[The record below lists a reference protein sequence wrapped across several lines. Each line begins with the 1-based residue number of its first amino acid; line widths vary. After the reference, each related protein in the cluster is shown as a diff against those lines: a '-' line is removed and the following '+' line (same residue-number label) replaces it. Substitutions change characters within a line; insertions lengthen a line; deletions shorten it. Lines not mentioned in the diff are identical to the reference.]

1 MLREKSFKSLLFIP
15 NTKAFE
21 TFNSNRMATEN
32 IKLYIMHV
40 FITDDFKNMSLPLNV
55 SRETLQQHLKVI
67 KKTLVHKT
75 LDMIKQIPD
84 TANST
89 KLAKMLRFTSSS
101 GRLTSL
107 DEYVKRMKDK
117 QKSIYYISGG
127 SKKEV
132 SSSPFVEQLLKKDY
146 EVVFLTEDVDEYA
159 TSSLPEFEEKKFQKV
174 AKEGFNLDGDT
185 ESPKKQAVK
194 KKFKSLTKWL
204 SEDALK
210 DYILHAEF
218 SERLVTLPVCS
229 SH

>member
-1 MLREKSFKSLLFIP
+1 MSPEKLSS
-15 NTKAFE
+15 
-21 TFNSNRMATEN
+21 S
-32 IKLYIMHV
+32 
-40 FITDDFKNMSLPLNV
+40 
-55 SRETLQQHLKVI
+55 

-75 LDMIKQIPD
+75 VDMIKQIPD
-84 TANST
+84 DKNFEFRKEYSTKIELGVIENTANST

-107 DEYVKRMKDK
+107 DENVERMKDK

-127 SKKEV
+127 SKVEV

-159 TSSLPEFEEKKFQKV
+159 TSSLPEFEGKKFQKV

-185 ESPKKQAVK
+185 EAAKKQGVK

-204 SEDALK
+204 LW
-210 DYILHAEF
+210 
-218 SERLVTLPVCS
+218 TLPVCS
-229 SH
+229 SL